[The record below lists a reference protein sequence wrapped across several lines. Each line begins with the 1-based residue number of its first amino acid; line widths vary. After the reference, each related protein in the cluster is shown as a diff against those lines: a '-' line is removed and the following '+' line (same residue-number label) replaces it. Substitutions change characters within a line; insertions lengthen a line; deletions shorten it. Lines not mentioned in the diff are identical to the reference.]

1 MWIKWNCSVEN
12 FHLKSP
18 NEARTSKA
26 HVQRIKNA
34 VNELPKGI
42 FFSLVQDL
50 RTGLQ
55 FILPATFSETCSGIR
70 AIFLLAVCQIK
81 SNHATEWM
89 FPSPQP
95 SGRHPLRFSIKFVNQ
110 PKQFLIG
117 FIKIRVHN
125 CCVKVVA
132 IVLLHLSSLL
142 NDFSQL
148 FRLWIL
154 ALFGQ

>member
-1 MWIKWNCSVEN
+1 M
-12 FHLKSP
+12 
-18 NEARTSKA
+18 
-26 HVQRIKNA
+26 
-34 VNELPKGI
+34 PKGI

-55 FILPATFSETCSGIR
+55 FILPATFSETCSSIR

-95 SGRHPLRFSIKFVNQ
+95 SGRHPLRFSIEFVNQ

-148 FRLWIL
+148 FRLQREDKNYEVIHSLPKYTMSQRWL
-154 ALFGQ
+154 KNKKWP